1 MSYNCTDYIVDTAV
15 AGAYGAAIGAS
26 AAIAVA
32 TGGAA
37 TPTTIGL
44 SAAAT
49 NHVNNSRV
57 RMKKEGVDLSKW

>member
-1 MSYNCTDYIVDTAV
+1 MTYGRTDIIVDTVV

-57 RMKKEGVDLSKW
+57 RMKKEGVDYSKW